1 MAESINF
8 KIIQGDSF
16 VLNAEYRDPQ
26 GNLINLSDH
35 DVVFKVKDQFG
46 GRVTCA
52 TASKSE
58 GGVTSTDWTSGKFR
72 VELTPA
78 QTKKFTVPKAAY
90 QLQIISNTTGLRQT
104 LSYGIFS
111 VEKGLM

>member
-1 MAESINF
+1 MAETINF

-26 GNLINLSDH
+26 GNLVDLSDH
-35 DVVFKVKDQFG
+35 NVVFKVKDQFG
-46 GRVTCA
+46 GRITCA
-52 TASKSE
+52 LVSRE
-58 GGVTSTDWTSGKFR
+58 LGGVTSDDWHSGKFR

-90 QLQIISNTTGLRQT
+90 QLQIISASGIHST

-111 VEKGLM
+111 VEKGLI